1 MSPAQC
7 RGKNLKADR
16 RGRGSSTRLPTKK
29 GLAGRCG
36 SGHGAGDLA
45 EDRADAGSNTRHDS
59 ARGNCHETCH
69 QSILNEVLASSVLP
83 NLQLPNQIG
92 DPCHLFSSPLRRI
105 SSPAMSKLSSI
116 PGMVKSVEALRT
128 NPNSTS
134 ATHAQSE

>member
-1 MSPAQC
+1 M
-7 RGKNLKADR
+7 KADR

-83 NLQLPNQIG
+83 NSQLPNQIG
-92 DPCHLFSSPLRRI
+92 DPCHLNLLSLRRI
-105 SSPAMSKLSSI
+105 SSVAMSKLSSEA
-116 PGMVKSVEALRT
+116 GTVKSVEALRT
-128 NPNSTS
+128 NLNSTS
-134 ATHAQSE
+134 VQPSQDEWE